1 MKALFRHSP
10 WLAFVPL
17 LAIGACTQSQP
28 AAVATGSL
36 MLCFGQ
42 PNLGARTIVPSVDL
56 DIASYDVQGSGPDGA
71 AFSASAVTGASSQ
84 WDDLAAGSW
93 EVTADGKNAEGVV
106 VATGA
111 ATATIVA
118 GETAQATITVAPPDG
133 QGSIQV
139 DVSWPAPLVSTP
151 SVIASLATEDGTTF
165 ALTTTLTSDGGSC
178 TTGQVG
184 SGYYYLSVQLWN
196 GDKLVW
202 GRTEAVRIL
211 AGEVTRAAYPLA
223 AQDVNGTPQG
233 GLALT
238 IQPDLM
244 TPFTVTL
251 SGIQPIL
258 PLHTD
263 MTVSASSEAE
273 PDAWRWFVDG
283 QQVPGS
289 GSPTLTVGSALSPGN
304 YWLDVVAQRG
314 SILSSGHGFF
324 VVSDRPPVTA
334 PGVGDVI
341 VNEIMI
347 DPAGVSDTNGEWF
360 ELCNV
365 TSKPLDL
372 QGLVIRTASQFVS
385 IRSSTTAVVLEPGAY
400 CVLCR
405 NGDPAVNGGVTAGYV
420 YGSGISLPNGGGSLT
435 LAEYGTTG
443 MDGTVIDAV
452 QWTTATAGK
461 SYSLR
466 ASARNA
472 TDNDAATSWYWCTR
486 PYSATDQGT
495 PGTVNDQ

>member
-1 MKALFRHSP
+1 MKTLLRFSP
-10 WLAFVPL
+10 WLALAPL
-17 LAIGACTQSQP
+17 LTIGACTQSQP
-28 AAVATGSL
+28 AAAPTGSL
-36 MLCFGQ
+36 ILCFGTSG
-42 PNLGARTIVPSVDL
+42 PGARTIVPSVDL
-56 DIASYDVQGSGPDGA
+56 EIASYDVQGSGPEGA
-71 AFSASAVTGASSQ
+71 AFSASAVTGSSSQ
-84 WDDLAAGSW
+84 WDDLVAGSW
-93 EVTADGKNAEGVV
+93 AVTADGKNAEGEV
-106 VATGA
+106 VATGTA
-111 ATATIVA
+111 NATIVA
-118 GETAQATITVAPPDG
+118 GETAQATITVSPPEG

-139 DVSWPAPLVSTP
+139 DLSWPASVVSAP
-151 SVIASLATEDGTTF
+151 SVTASLAAEDGTLF
-165 ALTTTLTSDGGSC
+165 ALTTTLTSGGGSC

-184 SGYYYLSVQLWN
+184 SGYYYLTIQLFN
-196 GDKLVW
+196 GNKLVW

-211 AGEVTRAAYPLA
+211 AGAVARAAYPLA
-223 AQDVNGTPQG
+223 EQDVNGTPHG
-233 GLALT
+233 GLALS

-251 SGIQPIL
+251 SGVQAIL
-258 PLHTD
+258 PLHVD
-263 MTVSASSEAE
+263 MTVSASSEVE

-289 GSPTLTVGSALSPGN
+289 GSPTLTFGSALAPGN

-334 PGVGDVI
+334 PGVGDVVI
-341 VNEIMI
+341 DEIMI
-347 DPAGVSDTNGEWF
+347 DPTGVSDTNGEWF
-360 ELCNV
+360 ELYNV
-365 TSKPLDL
+365 TAKPLDL

-385 IRSSTTAVVLEPGAY
+385 IKATGAAVVLEPGAF

-420 YGSGISLPNGGGSLT
+420 YGSGISLPNGGGSLA
-435 LAEYGTTG
+435 LAEYGTNG
-443 MDGTVIDAV
+443 MDGAVIDWV
-452 QWTTATAGK
+452 QWATATAGK

-472 TDNDAATSWYWCTR
+472 TDNDSAGSWYWCTR

-495 PGTVNDQ
+495 PGVANDQ